1 MKARIISLLVII
13 MSLCPAV
20 ARSAEEATNT
30 LLVYGDSLSAAYGI
44 QEAQGWVTLL
54 ESRLNEENWTYK
66 LINGSVSGET
76 TTGGLERLPAMLST
90 YQPDLVILELGGNDG
105 LRGLPLE
112 TLKANLK
119 KMISLIKAAGGEVLL
134 TGIQIPP
141 NYGPRYTEP
150 FFSLYTE
157 ISEEDSLAL
166 VPFLIDGIPQQPE
179 LMQNDGI
186 HPKAEAQI
194 MILDNVWPYLEPM
207 LSRL

>member
-1 MKARIISLLVII
+1 M
-13 MSLCPAV
+13 
-20 ARSAEEATNT
+20 
-30 LLVYGDSLSAAYGI
+30 
-44 QEAQGWVTLL
+44 
-54 ESRLNEENWTYK
+54 YK
-66 LINGSVSGET
+66 
-76 TTGGLERLPAMLST
+76 R
-90 YQPDLVILELGGNDG
+90 Q
-105 LRGLPLE
+105 
-112 TLKANLK
+112 
-119 KMISLIKAAGGEVLL
+119 SLIRAEGGEVLL

-166 VPFLIDGIPQQPE
+166 VPFLIEGIPQQPE

-207 LSRL
+207 LSRR

>member
-13 MSLCPAV
+13 MSLYPLV

-54 ESRLNEENWTYK
+54 ESRLNEENWPYK

-76 TTGGLERLPAMLST
+76 TTGGLERLPAMLSN

-119 KMISLIKAAGGEVLL
+119 KMISLIRAAGGEVLL

-166 VPFLIDGIPQQPE
+166 VPFLIEGIPQQPE

-207 LSRL
+207 LSRR

>member
-44 QEAQGWVTLL
+44 QEAQGWVALL
-54 ESRLNEENWTYK
+54 ESRLNEEDWPYK

-76 TTGGLERLPAMLST
+76 TTGGLERLPAMLSN

-112 TLKANLK
+112 TLKANLR
-119 KMISLIKAAGGEVLL
+119 KMISLIRAAGSEVLL

>member
-13 MSLCPAV
+13 MNLCPTV
-20 ARSAEEATNT
+20 ARSTEEATNT

-44 QEAQGWVTLL
+44 QEAQGWVALL
-54 ESRLNEENWTYK
+54 ESRLNEEDWPYK